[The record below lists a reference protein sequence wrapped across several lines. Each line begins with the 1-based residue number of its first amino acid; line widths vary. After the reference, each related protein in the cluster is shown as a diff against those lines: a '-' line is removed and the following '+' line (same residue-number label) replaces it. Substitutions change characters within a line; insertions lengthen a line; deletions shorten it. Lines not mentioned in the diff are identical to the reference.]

1 MELHVV
7 LPSETDRMPASRL
20 VEVAV
25 LAEELGYAGVW
36 LPDHILLPGG
46 HGERLGGVYEPL
58 ITLSHIAAL
67 TTTIKLGTSVLVA
80 PLRNPFVLARQVA
93 TLVALSGDRF
103 QFGVGTGWNETEFRE
118 VGGNFERRGKTTDE
132 AIRLVNHLL
141 EYGQG
146 PYEDGEISFS
156 EGVFAPILGRRVPIH
171 VGGTSKPAYRRAAE
185 LGDGW
190 QGLEP
195 DPAQFVE
202 SVRSI
207 HALTE
212 RPLVMGTRS
221 RWSEGRGSLEST
233 LAEIDSLREVGADYL
248 AIWFGEWET
257 FANRMRTLSE
267 ATDVAIAR
275 G

>member
-7 LPSETDRMPASRL
+7 LPSETDRMPAAAL
-20 VEVAV
+20 VELAV

-58 ITLSHIAAL
+58 VALSHIAAR
-67 TTTIKLGTSVLVA
+67 TKTIKLGTSVVVA

-103 QFGVGTGWNETEFRE
+103 LFGVGTGWNETEFRE
-118 VGGNFERRGKTTDE
+118 VGGNFARRGKTTDE

-141 EYGQG
+141 ENGHG

-156 EGVFAPILGRRVPIH
+156 EGVFAPILGRSVPIH
-171 VGGTSKPAYRRAAE
+171 VGGVSKPAYRRTAA
-185 LGDGW
+185 LGDGL

-195 DPAQFVE
+195 DAEMFVE
-202 SVRSI
+202 SVRAI
-207 HALTE
+207 RALTD
-212 RPLVMGTRS
+212 RPLVLGTRT
-221 RWSEGRGSLEST
+221 RWSEGRGSLEGT
-233 LAEIDSLREVGADYL
+233 LTEIEALRAVGADYL

-257 FANRMRTLSE
+257 FADRMRALS
-267 ATDVAIAR
+267 AAMKLA
-275 G
+275 

>member
-7 LPSETDRMPASRL
+7 LPSETDRMPATAL
-20 VEVAV
+20 VELAV

-58 ITLSHIAAL
+58 MMLSHIAAR
-67 TTTIKLGTSVLVA
+67 TTTVELGTSVVVA

-103 QFGVGTGWNETEFRE
+103 LFGVGTGWNETEFRE
-118 VGGNFERRGKTTDE
+118 VGAEFERRGKTTDE

-141 EYGQG
+141 EHGRG
-146 PYEDGEISFS
+146 PYEDGAISFN
-156 EGVFAPILGRRVPIH
+156 EGIFAPILGRRVPIH
-171 VGGTSKPAYRRAAE
+171 VGGVSKPAYRRTAE

-195 DPAQFVE
+195 DPVQFIE
-202 SVRSI
+202 SVRAI
-207 HALTE
+207 RALTD

-221 RWSEGRGSLEST
+221 RWSEGRGSLERT
-233 LAEIDSLREVGADYL
+233 LAEIEALRDAGADYL

-257 FANRMRTLSE
+257 FGDRMRALSE
-267 ATDVAIAR
+267 AVDLR
-275 G
+275 

>member
-7 LPSETDRMPASRL
+7 LPSETDRMPAGKL
-20 VEVAV
+20 VELAM
-25 LAEELGYAGVW
+25 LAEQLRYGGVW

-58 ITLSHIAAL
+58 IALSHIAAR
-67 TTTIKLGTSVLVA
+67 TTTIKLGTSVVVA
-80 PLRNPFVLARQVA
+80 PLRNPFVLAKQVA
-93 TLVALSGDRF
+93 TLVELSGDRF
-103 QFGVGTGWNETEFRE
+103 LFGVGTGWNETEFRE
-118 VGGNFERRGKTTDE
+118 VGANFERRGRSTDE

-141 EYGQG
+141 EHGHG

-171 VGGTSKPAYRRAAE
+171 VGGVSKPAYRRTAE

-195 DPAQFVE
+195 DPEQFVE
-202 SVRSI
+202 SVRAI
-207 HALTE
+207 RALTD
-212 RPLVMGTRS
+212 RPLVMGTRT
-221 RWSEGRGSLEST
+221 RWSEQRGSLEGT
-233 LAEIDSLREVGADYL
+233 LAEVEGLRAVGADYL

-257 FANRMRTLSE
+257 FANRMRAVSK
-267 ATDVAIAR
+267 AVSR
-275 G
+275 R